1 MFVPPR
7 GASVGSH
14 HVHAGTH
21 RLPTRNLPLQSLSGR
36 SFRAASPKANCSS
49 TPRRIRSGCPDP
61 ASPVAW
67 RCHSLGVNGFFRVYT
82 LGSSS
87 LLVCYL
93 SSDLSP
99 LGSVLAVFLPDAS
112 WFCCQNQKTPLMN
125 FISPSELSGHSPDLS
140 SSPVLEVPI
149 RLQVPL
155 LRSLAPP
162 AHQAKSVYQPRDYL
176 PRFVPPTSF
185 LTTLTVYSAPCRPRV
200 LHRVTLMGFLPSRV
214 TPDRR
219 GKLRFRNFLPLMA
232 LARQLCLEQG
242 LKEPMPPCRTFR
254 GLTPPVDRIRPLP
267 VSLRRGTDTLL
278 GFHLVGPRFYRPPE
292 GQAPRSLR

>member
-7 GASVGSH
+7 GASVRSH

-99 LGSVLAVFLPDAS
+99 LGSVLAVFLPDAF

-185 LTTLTVYSAPCRPRV
+185 LTTLTVYSAPCRSRV

-214 TPDRR
+214 TPDWR

-232 LARQLCLEQG
+232 LARQLLPRAGTQKSPCHLA
-242 LKEPMPPCRTFR
+242 EPS
-254 GLTPPVDRIRPLP
+254 GD
-267 VSLRRGTDTLL
+267 
-278 GFHLVGPRFYRPPE
+278 
-292 GQAPRSLR
+292 